1 MQVLEGT
8 EAVLAYLADT
18 DGQQLE
24 GPQVYLRNQVQEP
37 QELPVD
43 PGGEFAV
50 VFGPQCCE
58 PQDLGWDGFAR
69 LANEGFPDVWG
80 VNPPFEA
87 TIEDGVVTSL
97 VQIYVP

>member
-1 MQVLEGT
+1 M
-8 EAVLAYLADT
+8 
-18 DGQQLE
+18 
-24 GPQVYLRNQVQEP
+24 YLRNQVQEP

-50 VFGPQCCE
+50 VFGPPCCE

-69 LANEGFPDVWG
+69 LANGVPGRLG